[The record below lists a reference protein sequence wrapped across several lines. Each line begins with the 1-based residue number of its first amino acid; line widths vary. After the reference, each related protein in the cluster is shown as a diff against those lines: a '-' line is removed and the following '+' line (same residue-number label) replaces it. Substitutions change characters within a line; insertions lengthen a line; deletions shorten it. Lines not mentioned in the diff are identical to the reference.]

1 MGEKQQQQGE
11 RQVRMSRR
19 KRAGLAAVT
28 AIVAMLGAGV
38 ASAEVGGWAFSVTP
52 YLWLTEMDGDVA
64 VRGHS
69 VPVDVSFGDSLDML
83 KDVRGALMIHGEA
96 NRGELTGLADIY
108 AIAIRQQNTTPAG
121 ETDLRMTTYIGE
133 LAAAYALPVPV
144 KGLKVEALG
153 GARYTLLRAR
163 LIVDAADVDVDKN
176 QGWTDPF
183 VGGRLTYAAGEK
195 VTLSL
200 RGDIG
205 GFGIGSDLA
214 WNAVGAAS
222 WTFAEN
228 WSAVLAYRLL
238 DMDYDHNGFKYNV
251 RTDGPALGVT
261 YMF

>member
-1 MGEKQQQQGE
+1 
-11 RQVRMSRR
+11 MSRR
-19 KRAGLAAVT
+19 KTVWLAVAG
-28 AIVAMLGAGV
+28 AMMMGTGV
-38 ASAEVGGWAFSVTP
+38 VSAQVEPGWSFSVTP

-64 VRGHS
+64 VRGHG

-133 LAAAYALPVPV
+133 LAAAYALPVPA
-144 KGLKVEALG
+144 KALKIEALG

-222 WTFAEN
+222 WAFAEN

-261 YMF
+261 YAF